1 MWEANMN
8 LLGFKA
14 IMVIFFLQF
23 VRQHKMHNGAHSF
36 PFLCFLKFL
45 VIMSCNASMN
55 GSTVVDN
62 CISLH
67 LVLRWHHRIYNV
79 LWICLWFV
87 NCHGYS
93 IGTIHHHVSYN
104 IRIINIRLCK
114 LHKLKNRHKNTPFT
128 QVTRDISRETQYE
141 RKPN

>member
-93 IGTIHHHVSYN
+93 IRQFVITDYKV
-104 IRIINIRLCK
+104 L
-114 LHKLKNRHKNTPFT
+114 LHMLQFLLYY
-128 QVTRDISRETQYE
+128 VTAWFSTRENFRDL
-141 RKPN
+141 